1 MTRAEPTGASKTG
14 REMSDPKREVRKSQ
28 VGMAIACRGRKV
40 NASNAAR
47 FAAKVN
53 SSSAAPSIK
62 SKTTLG
68 TRLRANPRRSSILT
82 ARGGTIL
89 RDLFIQSSILA
100 TAISG
105 FDLGTSKPKPAS
117 NQSVRDSQSAT
128 VEERRRAQ

>member
-89 RDLFIQSSILA
+89 RDRFIQSSILA
-100 TAISG
+100 IAISVSTSG
-105 FDLGTSKPKPAS
+105 HQNRSRDLV
-117 NQSVRDSQSAT
+117 NQSGLQSAT
-128 VEERRRAQ
+128 LEERRRA